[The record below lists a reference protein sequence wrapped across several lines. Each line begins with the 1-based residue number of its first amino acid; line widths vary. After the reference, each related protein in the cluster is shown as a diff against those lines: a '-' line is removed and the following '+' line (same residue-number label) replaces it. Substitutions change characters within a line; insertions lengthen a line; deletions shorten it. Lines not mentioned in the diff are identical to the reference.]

1 MATQT
6 NTNHRVFPAS
16 KIVPLLRAL
25 ADPEGKGEVPPERA
39 RWIEQVASNVKDA

>member
-1 MATQT
+1 M
-6 NTNHRVFPAS
+6 NVNHRVFPAS